1 MGQLHIVTIFFPL
14 FKQMPLT
21 QSCFIGWKCWWN
33 EIVHFIIPCCLCL
46 CLWWSEIVRPW
57 HTWWDGFFSFLS
69 VMILMWTVM
78 MQNEVFQ
85 EFDILNGLSTLRE
98 IMENSLTKTE
108 VAFIGNVLVFVPYSL
123 PWNHQPFSKNHKLLL
138 LQFYFEVPAPPRISP
153 YFPWIEFS

>member
-1 MGQLHIVTIFFPL
+1 MGQLHIV
-14 FKQMPLT
+14 QY
-21 QSCFIGWKCWWN
+21 
-33 EIVHFIIPCCLCL
+33 
-46 CLWWSEIVRPW
+46 
-57 HTWWDGFFSFLS
+57 SFLSLSRCPWLKVVSLVGNVDEMRLSTLSSPAVFVFVFDEARLSVTYMGWFLISQS

-138 LQFYFEVPAPPRISP
+138 LQFYFEVPAPRRISP